1 MHDFNVSLVANI
13 SFKDVTLSPVMEL
26 KFIEMLLK
34 HPSYTLRDDNLYSE
48 DRIKVYFKRIKGKK
62 MKNFQGYRENEYL
75 YSLVVTGSATAKSA
89 LQLGHKLKHT
99 LDKFTKT
106 YADSYFLYS
115 MYVERIDKKDF
126 CSISSQTGVSHV

>member
-1 MHDFNVSLVANI
+1 MHNFNISLVANI
-13 SFKDVTLSPVMEL
+13 SFKDVILPPVMEL
-26 KFIEMLLK
+26 DFKEILLK
-34 HPSYTLRDDNLYSE
+34 DRIYSLRYDNLYSE
-48 DRIKVYFKRIKGKK
+48 DLIRISFKRIKGKE
-62 MKNFQGYRENEYL
+62 MKNLQGYKENEYL

-89 LQLGHKLKHT
+89 LQLGQKLKHT

-126 CSISSQTGVSHV
+126 CSTSSQTGVFND